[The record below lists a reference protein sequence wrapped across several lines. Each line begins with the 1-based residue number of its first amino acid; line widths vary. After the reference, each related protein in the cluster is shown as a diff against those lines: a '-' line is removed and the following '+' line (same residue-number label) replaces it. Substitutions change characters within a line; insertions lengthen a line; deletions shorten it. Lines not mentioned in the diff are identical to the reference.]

1 MKYVFTCGGTAGH
14 IYPAVSIAQK
24 LSARDDSAEFLFIG
38 AKGMMEMDIVPKEGY
53 PIEEIPVSNLS
64 RGKKPGDIIHNFK
77 TAFNLVISFFRSLAI
92 LKKAAPDAV
101 IGTGGYV
108 CFPVLASARIL
119 GIPAFIHES
128 NVVPGL
134 TTKMLTGI
142 VDRIFVGYESSM
154 KYYPSAKVLYTGTP
168 VRDAFLYEND
178 LFRAK
183 EQLGLDPDFPMVLS
197 VWGSLGSGFM
207 NGMIEKLSYI
217 FPADSFNLIHVAGK
231 QYYEDY
237 RKIGENV
244 PETGQRTNLA
254 VRDYLYDIPNY
265 FAAADL
271 ILCRAGA
278 STLSELAYI
287 GKPAVIVPSPN
298 VTNNHQEKNARVFEN
313 AGAAIVLT
321 EGSFSAE
328 NLLDSIGKILTS
340 EDLKNTMSQAMRSFC
355 VPDSAERIADSIL
368 SFIQSVKGNCP

>member
-24 LSARDDSAEFLFIG
+24 LSARDKSCDFLFIG
-38 AKGMMEMDIVPKEGY
+38 ARGMMEMDIVPKEGY
-53 PIEEIPVSNLS
+53 PIEAIPVSNLS
-64 RGKKPGDIIHNFK
+64 RGKGIDDIIHNLK
-77 TAFNLVISFFRSLAI
+77 TVFNLFSSFFRSLSI

-108 CFPVLASARIL
+108 CFPVLSAARLL
-119 GIPAFIHES
+119 GIPTFIHES
-128 NVVPGL
+128 NAVPGL

-154 KYYPSAKVLYTGTP
+154 KYYPSSKVLYAGTP
-168 VRDAFLYEND
+168 VRDAFLLEND
-178 LFRAK
+178 LVRAK
-183 EQLGLDPDFPMVLS
+183 KDLGLDPDFPMVLS

-217 FPADSFNLIHVAGK
+217 FPSDSFNLIHVTGK
-231 QYYEDY
+231 QYYKEY
-237 RKIGENV
+237 GKIEENV
-244 PETGQRTNLA
+244 PQAGQRTSLS
-254 VRDYLYDIPNY
+254 VRDYLYEIPKY
-265 FAAADL
+265 FSAADL

-287 GKPAVIVPSPN
+287 GKPAIIVPSPN
-298 VTNNHQEKNARVFEN
+298 VTNNHQEKNARVFES

-328 NLLDSIGKILTS
+328 TLLDAIRKILTS
-340 EDLKNTMSQAMRSFC
+340 EDRKNTMSQAMRSFC

-368 SFIQSVKGNCP
+368 SFVQSEKGN